1 MRVLIWI
8 TKGMLET
15 LASAATKTED
25 AYELA
30 GIVTDT
36 DDAVAAL
43 TSGVAEIVLLGK
55 GRFDE
60 WKRVWSEGALAGAPP
75 FRTILIST
83 LPASTAMLME
93 AREVG
98 IDDIV
103 DLTMDRDEMGA
114 RMIELWNQLRGDYAD
129 EGSRVDDRIKSRQL
143 MRDISDETDR
153 QIVALIAQGKFDKEI
168 ADELFLSLQTIR
180 NRVSRML
187 TGSGARNRTHLA
199 MLYTSDRNAPDIPEA
214 RQDPDRV
221 A

>member
-8 TKGMLET
+8 TKGMLES
-15 LASAATKTED
+15 LAQIATKSEK
-25 AYELA
+25 AYELV

-36 DDAVAAL
+36 DEAVGLLTNGAAD
-43 TSGVAEIVLLGK
+43 IVILGK

-60 WKRVWSEGALAGAPP
+60 WRRVWAEGRLAGAPP
-75 FRTILIST
+75 FGTILLSS
-83 LPASTAMLME
+83 LPASTAMMME
-93 AREVG
+93 ARAVG
-98 IDDIV
+98 IDDLA
-103 DLTMDRDEMGA
+103 DLTMDRDELGA
-114 RMIELWNQLRGDYAD
+114 RMIEMWDHLRTIDVAN
-129 EGSRVDDRIKSRQL
+129 GSRVEERIGSRQL

-153 QIVALIAQGKFDKEI
+153 QILSLIAQGKFDKEI

-199 MLYTSDRNAPDIPEA
+199 MMFTSDRNAPDIPDA
-214 RQDPDRV
+214 PLDPDRV

>member
-8 TKGMLET
+8 TSGMLET

-36 DDAVAAL
+36 EEAMALLSSGAVD
-43 TSGVAEIVLLGK
+43 IMLLGK

-60 WKRVWSEGALAGAPP
+60 WSRVRHEGHLVGAPP
-75 FRTILIST
+75 FGTILVST
-83 LPASTAMLME
+83 LPTSTAMMME
-93 AREVG
+93 ARGMG
-98 IDDIV
+98 IDDLV

-114 RMIELWNQLRGDYAD
+114 RMIELWDQVRGIDAVD
-129 EGSRVDDRIKSRQL
+129 GSRVDDRIRSRQL
-143 MRDISDETDR
+143 MRDISDGTDR
-153 QIVALIAQGKFDKEI
+153 QILALIAQGKFDKEI

-180 NRVSRML
+180 NRISRML
-187 TGSGARNRTHLA
+187 AGSGARNRTHLA
-199 MLYTSDRNAPDIPEA
+199 MLFTSDRNASDIPDA
-214 RQDPDRV
+214 REDPDRV